1 MYCSKC
7 GKELTGKERFC
18 PKCGNAVDE
27 TRAET
32 LKNIGQENVKQ
43 EPWSIMTDSRKN
55 KKGKKPVIMIVCM
68 IIILLLGSGGVLFFL
83 KNFGEYEYL
92 AVVENEEGLYG
103 CINENDKEIIECKYD
118 LVTINED
125 HIIVWTEKEGTGETS
140 EYDKGVLDT
149 EGNVIIP
156 IEYPEVASF
165 NVDGET
171 VFALAEQVGIDEEGE
186 PILNWGFA
194 DAQGNMMTEFEYQY
208 ATAVSP
214 SLSSSEEQGVI
225 LVSSYVEND
234 TEDGYLYGA
243 INNRG
248 EEVIPLDSQFINPW
262 QSIGNSGFLTVER
275 KSGGEWKSGFINY
288 SNETVLPFEYDDARN
303 FMDNGLAAVKIGEK
317 WGYIDRE
324 GSLVIP
330 CRYDYAYDFAENGMA
345 RVESGDTTIYINEK
359 GDELIEGDWDI
370 AYDFDENGFA
380 QVTDGYKDGLIDE
393 QGEEVFSCSY
403 DSIYSGNDMY
413 VAWDSYNCNVVDS
426 GREERYDS
434 LEDTVRGF
442 YDYVGGMGDN
452 GWLVAGRLREE
463 SEKQNEY
470 ECYYIDE
477 NGNVRLPLSEK
488 YTYAR
493 PFERIKQSND

>member
-1 MYCSKC
+1 MYCDKC
-7 GKELTGKERFC
+7 GKELSGKEKFC
-18 PKCGNAVDE
+18 PKCGKAVGGMQ
-27 TRAET
+27 AEM
-32 LKNIGQENVKQ
+32 LKNIKWENMKK
-43 EPWSIMTDSRKN
+43 EPWSVSTNTRAHKR
-55 KKGKKPVIMIVCM
+55 GKKNAIVALCL
-68 IIILLLGSGGVLFFL
+68 IIILLVGSVGVFSFL
-83 KNFGEYEYL
+83 KSLEQYKYL

-118 LVTINED
+118 LITINED

-156 IEYPEVASF
+156 IEYPEVSSF

-194 DAQGNMMTEFEYQY
+194 DAQGNMITEFEYQY
-208 ATAVSP
+208 VTAASP

-225 LVSSYVEND
+225 LVSSHVEND

-248 EEVIPLDSQFINPW
+248 EEVIPLDSQYINPW
-262 QSIGNSGFLTVER
+262 QSIGNSGLLTVER

-288 SNETVLPFEYDDARN
+288 RNETVLPFEYDEARN
-303 FMDNGLAAVKIGEK
+303 FMDNGLAAVKKGEK

-324 GSLVIP
+324 GNMIIP
-330 CRYDYAYDFAENGMA
+330 CRYDNAYDFAENGMA

-359 GDELIEGDWDI
+359 GEKIIEGDWNF

-380 QVTDGYKDGLIDE
+380 RVEGENGDGLIDE

-413 VAWDSYNCNVVDS
+413 VAWDSYNCNVIDS

-434 LEDTVRGF
+434 LEDAVRGS

-452 GWLVAGRLREE
+452 GWLVAGRLRED

-470 ECYYIDE
+470 ECDYIDE
-477 NGNVRLPLSEK
+477 NGNVRLNKKKK
-488 YTYAR
+488 YTYAW

>member
-27 TRAET
+27 TRAEA
-32 LKNIGQENVKQ
+32 LKNIGQENIKQ
-43 EPWSIMTDSRKN
+43 EPWSITIDSRKN

-125 HIIVWTEKEGTGETS
+125 HIIVWTEKGETGETS

-165 NVDGET
+165 NVDGKT
-171 VFALAEQVGIDEEGE
+171 VFALAEQVGVDEEGE

-194 DAQGNMMTEFEYQY
+194 DAQGNMITKFEYQY
-208 ATAVSP
+208 ATAASP

-225 LVSSYVEND
+225 LVSSHVEND

-248 EEVIPLDSQFINPW
+248 EEVIPLDSQYINPW
-262 QSIGNSGFLTVER
+262 QSIGNSGLLTVER

-288 SNETVLPFEYDDARN
+288 SDETVLPFEYDDAKN

-317 WGYIDRE
+317 WGYINRE

-330 CRYDYAYDFAENGMA
+330 CSYDYAYDFAENGMA

-359 GDELIEGDWDI
+359 GEEIIEGDWDF
-370 AYDFDENGFA
+370 AYEFDENGFA
-380 QVTDGYKDGLIDE
+380 RVEDENGYGLIDE

-413 VAWDSYNCNVVDS
+413 VAWDSYNCNVIDS
-426 GREERYDS
+426 GREERYVGLADA
-434 LEDTVRGF
+434 VRGS

-452 GWLVAGRLREE
+452 GWLVAGRLRED

-470 ECYYIDE
+470 ECDYIDE

-488 YTYAR
+488 YTYAW
-493 PFERIKQSND
+493 PFERIKSSND